1 MANTIPDT
9 VLEQT
14 SVVMQSQSDSG
25 LTEDFIIP
33 LPTLSQQT
41 SSGIVYVS
49 FSRNSPEEYT
59 LASFQCVLKF
69 VSKEVDPSTGEPE
82 EEGYEDEYQLEE
94 TELVA
99 GDYIVP
105 SYATFSSE
113 WDRLRDGATATDT
126 FALSA
131 MESMKG
137 TLAPS
142 LDIAVSHACGSCL
155 RLHHRDSQHAA
166 PRRYGGAFKPDR
178 SYITTV
184 RADPWRRRKGPRA
197 VPDGVFEG
205 AGRDPGTG
213 CPCGAGGGVRACGY
227 GYRWLICRL
236 LRSACRGGLS
246 VSLDVYRTF
255 VVNSQYLFVHES
267 RRVGVVVTEILV
279 AALVP
284 PQDVPRR
291 VME

>member
-9 VLEQT
+9 VLEQV
-14 SVVMQSQSDSG
+14 SVVMQPQTDSG

-41 SSGIVYVS
+41 SPGIIYVS
-49 FSRNSPEEYT
+49 FTRDSPEDYT

-94 TELVA
+94 TELAA

-113 WDRLRDGATATDT
+113 WDRMRDGATATET

-137 TLAPS
+137 AQFPS
-142 LDIAVSHACGSCL
+142 PGIVVSHVCGSCL
-155 RLHHRDSQHAA
+155 RLHHRDSQHAT
-166 PRRYGGAFKPDR
+166 PGRHGGTSKSDCP
-178 SYITTV
+178 YITAV
-184 RADPWRRRKGPRA
+184 RVDPWRRRKGARA
-197 VPDGVFEG
+197 VPNGLLQS
-205 AGRDPGTG
+205 AGRDPRAGS
-213 CPCGAGGGVRACGY
+213 PCGAGGGVRACGH
-227 GYRWLICRL
+227 GYRWLSCRVPVL
-236 LRSACRGGLS
+236 HSACRGGLS
-246 VSLDVYRTF
+246 ALLDLYRTF

-267 RRVGVVVTEILV
+267 GRAG
-279 AALVP
+279 
-284 PQDVPRR
+284 
-291 VME
+291 